1 MMSSSNWVLSFK
13 TYWARSTKLPVIMSS
28 WLTKQGWEIF
38 QGNYSMMQN
47 LVIYIDYNM
56 VPGFEILVR
65 IHSASVV
72 NVMIQ
77 DSWEWL
83 QFVPIYTQGSNITS
97 TSEEINW
104 GAMNFSHSIT
114 FVLLCVARTCKYKT
128 PLPSNVPLIWAG
140 VCARCV
146 LAGRRSPLWCSAWPW
161 PPEGAEGPHC
171 CQHQGEQEV
180 AGGILPV

>member
-1 MMSSSNWVLSFK
+1 
-13 TYWARSTKLPVIMSS
+13 
-28 WLTKQGWEIF
+28 
-38 QGNYSMMQN
+38 
-47 LVIYIDYNM
+47 M

-65 IHSASVV
+65 VHSASVV

-83 QFVPIYTQGSNITS
+83 QFGQLLPICTLGSNIVNQRRHL
-97 TSEEINW
+97 E
-104 GAMNFSHSIT
+104 AMNFSHSIT
-114 FVLLCVARTCKYKT
+114 FVLLCAARTCKYKQS
-128 PLPSNVPLIWAG
+128 PPSNVPIIWAG

-171 CQHQGEQEV
+171 CQQQGEQEM
-180 AGGILPV
+180 AGGILPVNLNLWGTSLC